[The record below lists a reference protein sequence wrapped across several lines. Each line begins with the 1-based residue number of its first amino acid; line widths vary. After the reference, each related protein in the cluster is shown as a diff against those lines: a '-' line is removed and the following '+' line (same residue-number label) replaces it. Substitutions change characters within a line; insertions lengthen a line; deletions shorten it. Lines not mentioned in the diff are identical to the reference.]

1 MFNPNG
7 ITPVDAYEIPTR
19 IRRAVLQRHPYDVF
33 PYGTHTSAGLD
44 LDHTDPYRWDGT
56 PAQTRP
62 DNLGPLRR
70 KAHRAKTHAGWRVKQ
85 HEPGRFTWVSPLG
98 RRYTVTTTGLTLD
111 GRHAPGAEPWTNP
124 LGGRLL
130 PDPPTNVRNGR
141 KRRRT
146 RKPVPTTPRKPR
158 PTLRP

>member
-7 ITPVDAYEIPTR
+7 ITPVDAYEIPGR
-19 IRRAVLQRHPYDVF
+19 LRRAVLLRHPFEVF
-33 PYGTHTSAGLD
+33 PYSSYPSTGLD
-44 LDHTDPYRWDGT
+44 LDHTTPYRWSGT
-56 PAQTRP
+56 PAQTRT

-70 KAHRAKTHAGWRVKQ
+70 KTHRAKTHAGWRLSQ
-85 HEPGRFTWVSPLG
+85 PEPGRYTWTSPLG
-98 RRYTVTTTGLTLD
+98 RRYVVTPTGLTID

-124 LGGRLL
+124 VGGPLL
-130 PDPPTNVRNGR
+130 PDLPDRPRSQR

-146 RKPVPTTPRKPR
+146 RKPIPATPRRPR